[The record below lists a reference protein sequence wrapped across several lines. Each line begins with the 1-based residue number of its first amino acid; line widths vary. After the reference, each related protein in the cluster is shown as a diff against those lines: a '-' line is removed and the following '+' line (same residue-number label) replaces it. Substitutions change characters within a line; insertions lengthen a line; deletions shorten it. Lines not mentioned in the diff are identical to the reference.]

1 MAITFLTMYNKNQF
15 LLQEAWEL
23 EKIFYRQKINTR
35 KLCLCT
41 IKDWTKNDQELIID
55 NIII

>member
-41 IKDWTKNDQELIID
+41 IKD
-55 NIII
+55 